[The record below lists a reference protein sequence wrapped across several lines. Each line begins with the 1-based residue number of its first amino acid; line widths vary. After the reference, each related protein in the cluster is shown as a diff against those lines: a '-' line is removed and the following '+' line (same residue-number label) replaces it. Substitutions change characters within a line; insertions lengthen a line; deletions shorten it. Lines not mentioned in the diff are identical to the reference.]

1 MTVKEKLQY
10 FSDNGMSVS
19 FIARKMGV
27 EVSTLSKWL
36 RGEKGITH
44 KNEESYHINL
54 GDSRIAYRICGEV
67 RFMHLRWHF
76 GWRCGGIFGSTAQY
90 EGGAGMP

>member
-27 EVSTLSKWL
+27 EVSTLGKWL

-44 KNEESYHINL
+44 KNEEKVL
-54 GDSRIAYRICGEV
+54 LTLKEIAND
-67 RFMHLRWHF
+67 FMAKL
-76 GWRCGGIFGSTAQY
+76 
-90 EGGAGMP
+90 EE

>member
-36 RGEKGITH
+36 RGEKGIAH
-44 KNEESYHINL
+44 KNEEKVL
-54 GDSRIAYRICGEV
+54 LTLKKIAND
-67 RFMHLRWHF
+67 FMAKL
-76 GWRCGGIFGSTAQY
+76 
-90 EGGAGMP
+90 EE

>member
-19 FIARKMGV
+19 FIARKIGV
-27 EVSTLSKWL
+27 EVSTLGKWL

-44 KNEESYHINL
+44 KNEEKVLLTLKEIVN
-54 GDSRIAYRICGEV
+54 D
-67 RFMHLRWHF
+67 FMAKL
-76 GWRCGGIFGSTAQY
+76 
-90 EGGAGMP
+90 EE